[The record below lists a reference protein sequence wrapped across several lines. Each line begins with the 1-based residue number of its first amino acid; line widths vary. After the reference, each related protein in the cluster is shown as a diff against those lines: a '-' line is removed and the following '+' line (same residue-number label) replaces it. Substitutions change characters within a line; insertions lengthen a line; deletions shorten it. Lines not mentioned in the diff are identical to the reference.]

1 MSTKNI
7 AETCHIEALHL
18 ALLTLTSILLLVNS
32 SLCLELH
39 FYRNSCL
46 QAELVVKKIVKKH
59 FIADPSLPAGF
70 LRLQFHDCFVRG
82 CDGLVLIDSI
92 GDNVAKKEAPP
103 NLTLRGFKVINEI
116 KADLEKRCKGIVS
129 CADILALATQEGVA
143 FAGGSSYAVQ
153 TGRRDGTVSNIS
165 EAHILVPSFSISD
178 ALKAFQ
184 NVSLDL
190 DDRTTLLG
198 AHAIGFCHSGF
209 FVDRL
214 YNFRGSGLPD
224 PNMDSNHVDSL
235 IKIFPKPANQTFNI
249 STGPKVF
256 MSHNNKHTLQA

>member
-1 MSTKNI
+1 MTVDKSFNSYTKQQWVEG
-7 AETCHIEALHL
+7 AEYQQE
-18 ALLTLTSILLLVNS
+18 
-32 SLCLELH
+32 
-39 FYRNSCL
+39 
-46 QAELVVKKIVKKH
+46 
-59 FIADPSLPAGF
+59 
-70 LRLQFHDCFVRG
+70 

-103 NLTLRGFKVINEI
+103 NLTLRGFEVIDEI

-129 CADILALATQEGVA
+129 CVDTLALATQEGVA
-143 FAGGSSYAVQ
+143 FARGYAVQ

-165 EAHILVPSFSISD
+165 EVHIPVPSFSISD

-184 NVSLDL
+184 NISLDL
-190 DDRTTLLG
+190 DDLTTLLG
-198 AHAIGFCHSGF
+198 AHAIGFCHCGF

-235 IKIFPKPANQTFNI
+235 IKICPKPANQTFNI
-249 STGPKVF
+249 STDPKVF
-256 MSHNNKHTLQA
+256 MSQTTNTPFKLDTSFYHGVLGGEALLQLDQQLAFTGITEKIVLD